1 MINYKTRFT
10 LKQSKKLQLDRVM
23 ITCAKGNTGSA
34 KTIKNNGGILHS
46 EDIEDGES
54 FQRYWIDNK

>member
-1 MINYKTRFT
+1 
-10 LKQSKKLQLDRVM
+10 M